1 MLGARADRRS
11 EQGAVAL
18 VGDRGNEAFE
28 LVKCSSS
35 RVRLKRASLP
45 FRPRTRCW
53 RNMCG
58 TPAPGPGR
66 LVESRNAIEH
76 TGWTLARVK
85 YAHTG
90 TGVTAAEP
98 EISGQPVTEF
108 VKFVLDRLCCYVW
121 AGNGQPSLREYAC
134 HEANYSFRG
143 IMRGARVMEAETLGR
158 ADQQ

>member
-1 MLGARADRRS
+1 
-11 EQGAVAL
+11 
-18 VGDRGNEAFE
+18 
-28 LVKCSSS
+28 
-35 RVRLKRASLP
+35 
-45 FRPRTRCW
+45 
-53 RNMCG
+53 MCG

-121 AGNGQPSLREYAC
+121 PATDNRVYESTPATKRIIPS
-134 HEANYSFRG
+134 
-143 IMRGARVMEAETLGR
+143 GASCAAPG
-158 ADQQ
+158 